1 MTLAT
6 HPHVQ
11 APVGSV
17 SLGDLGARGITLT
30 AAEALAVAQSLFEA
44 GTAGVDDAQPPFG
57 PLSRE
62 NILLRSD
69 GTVTSRACATT
80 PTVLEA
86 AILIEELLPE
96 GPSRVPGPLRYALAR
111 ALHEVAA
118 PPYDSL
124 ADFSRAL
131 RRFETGRRAAI
142 VRGLHAR
149 AAHPPAPCENA
160 WHAVGLP
167 LSAAVLAGVAL
178 IAAGQAMRIERPV
191 RAAALAS
198 ATSLSWTAM
207 DARPIVFNPPPLIV
221 PAPASAFVPAQP
233 VRDKRLAPPRASQPR
248 ASHTAHRSGFSWR
261 ALSRIRIRF
270 DEF

>member
-1 MTLAT
+1 M
-6 HPHVQ
+6 
-11 APVGSV
+11 
-17 SLGDLGARGITLT
+17 
-30 AAEALAVAQSLFEA
+30 
-44 GTAGVDDAQPPFG
+44 
-57 PLSRE
+57 
-62 NILLRSD
+62 
-69 GTVTSRACATT
+69 
-80 PTVLEA
+80 
-86 AILIEELLPE
+86 
-96 GPSRVPGPLRYALAR
+96 PGPLRYALAR

-131 RRFETGRRAAI
+131 RRFETGHRAAI

-178 IAAGQAMRIERPV
+178 IAAGQATRIERPV
-191 RAAALAS
+191 RAAVLAS
-198 ATSLSWTAM
+198 ATNVSWTAM
-207 DARPIVFNPPPLIV
+207 EARPIVFNPPPLIV

-233 VRDKRLAPPRASQPR
+233 LRNKRLAPPRAS
-248 ASHTAHRSGFSWR
+248 HTPHRSGFSWR
-261 ALSRIRIRF
+261 SLSRIRIKF